1 MQLQKAEA
9 ELAKRDASVV
19 GIVVDGTGVNE
30 GLRSRLSLTFPLLS
44 DPDLKAIRAYGVE
57 DVGNDIALPAT
68 VVIKQDGTVQWA
80 YVGDRPSDR
89 PLLGDV
95 LAVLDG

>member
-1 MQLQKAEA
+1 M
-9 ELAKRDASVV
+9 
-19 GIVVDGTGVNE
+19 GIVVDGTGVNAT
-30 GLRSRLSLTFPLLS
+30 LRKRLSLSFPLLS
-44 DPDLKAIRAYGVE
+44 DPDLSTIRAYGVE

-68 VVIKQDGTVQWA
+68 VVVSQDGRVRWL

-89 PLLGDV
+89 PVVDDV